1 MRYFSFDASNEVTRE
16 FKFSLNGSAFEKLK
30 KLQSDFVENQRE
42 SYVFGPDDSVSVL
55 TGTCLTFSVES
66 LTRCPSGS

>member
-1 MRYFSFDASNEVTRE
+1 MSFV
-16 FKFSLNGSAFEKLK
+16 FSLNGSAFEKLK
-30 KLQSDFVENQRE
+30 KLQSDFVKNQRE

-55 TGTCLTFSVES
+55 TGTCLTLSVES